1 MLPNLSIKRI
11 SYITLIFIIVI
22 DLSSSQ
28 NNYGEKSNREYT
40 YESTNNNTSTSY
52 VKDPASYL
60 IGWFC
65 IFIFMALYIICKMKK
80 IPQFEN
86 KTDDV
91 WKFLFFA
98 NNGIFIAAGINA
110 FNIRFLYLDASP
122 LALSG
127 IVFLYGCIHY
137 LIKYIKFCNKQNAYI
152 YFSCDKLNEL
162 FGLPCSICLLIGLT
176 DPCCKI
182 TTYTVTV
189 YSDGHTESTECWVR
203 IINFIT
209 CLIKKLAT
217 FFSIVS
223 YYIFF
228 LFYLIFWLIGKFI
241 FSTCINKCGNEP
253 NPQTEPQPQIQ
264 VQTGM
269 PPVNDIIINQN
280 IDPNN
285 GNQFMN
291 YNIPSEKREFYNNNN
306 NINEYEFREERT
318 ISHKDVQSNNDNLDN
333 KNIQQNNNINGN
345 PNNQNKNNNDIS
357 NEVNIQS
364 NEPLPN
370 KSKDEKVGGMVNQ
383 NNNRNNEVKVNNN
396 PQNNEM
402 NNNNIGQPPAP
413 DFKN

>member
-40 YESTNNNTSTSY
+40 YESTNNNTSTNY

-110 FNIRFLYLDASP
+110 LNIRFLYLDASP

-162 FGLPCSICLLIGLT
+162 FRLP
-176 DPCCKI
+176 
-182 TTYTVTV
+182 
-189 YSDGHTESTECWVR
+189 
-203 IINFIT
+203 
-209 CLIKKLAT
+209 
-217 FFSIVS
+217 
-223 YYIFF
+223 
-228 LFYLIFWLIGKFI
+228 
-241 FSTCINKCGNEP
+241 
-253 NPQTEPQPQIQ
+253 
-264 VQTGM
+264 
-269 PPVNDIIINQN
+269 
-280 IDPNN
+280 
-285 GNQFMN
+285 
-291 YNIPSEKREFYNNNN
+291 
-306 NINEYEFREERT
+306 
-318 ISHKDVQSNNDNLDN
+318 
-333 KNIQQNNNINGN
+333 
-345 PNNQNKNNNDIS
+345 
-357 NEVNIQS
+357 
-364 NEPLPN
+364 
-370 KSKDEKVGGMVNQ
+370 
-383 NNNRNNEVKVNNN
+383 
-396 PQNNEM
+396 
-402 NNNNIGQPPAP
+402 
-413 DFKN
+413 